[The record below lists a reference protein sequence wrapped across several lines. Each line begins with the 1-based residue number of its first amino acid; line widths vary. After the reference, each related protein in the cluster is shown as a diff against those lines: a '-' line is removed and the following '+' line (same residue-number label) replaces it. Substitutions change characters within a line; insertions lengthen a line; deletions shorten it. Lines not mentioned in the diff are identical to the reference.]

1 MPNKSSN
8 PTEATELLFQIWKE
22 QYSAARRYLAAAL
35 KGKSTRDR
43 LRVEGVNFLLLSLQ
57 EHLATL
63 PLFKAHVGDV
73 EADYAKFVELLTHF

>member
-1 MPNKSSN
+1 MQNKSSN
-8 PTEATELLFQIWKE
+8 QTGATKLLFQVWKE
-22 QYSAARRYLAAAL
+22 QYNAARRYVAAAL

-43 LRVEGVNFLLLSLQ
+43 LRVEGVNFLLLSLR

-63 PLFKAHVGDV
+63 SLFKAHVSDV

>member
-8 PTEATELLFQIWKE
+8 PTEVAEFLFQVWKE

-43 LRVEGVNFLLLSLQ
+43 LRVEGVNFLLLSLR
-57 EHLATL
+57 EHLVTI
-63 PLFKAHVGDV
+63 PLFKAHVRDV
-73 EADYAKFVELLTHF
+73 EADYVKFVDLLTHF